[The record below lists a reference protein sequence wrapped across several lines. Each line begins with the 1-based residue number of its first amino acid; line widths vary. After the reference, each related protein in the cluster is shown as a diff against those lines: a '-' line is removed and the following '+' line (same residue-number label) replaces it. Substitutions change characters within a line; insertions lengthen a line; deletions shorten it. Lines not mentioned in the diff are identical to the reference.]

1 MTKLFY
7 RGHEVKAANDNV
19 KTERHDDLVYRGTH
33 YDPADRKPA
42 NAGLHT
48 SKLIYRGNAA

>member
-7 RGHEVKAANDNV
+7 RGFEVRPANDNV

-33 YDPADRKPA
+33 YDKAVRKPA
-42 NAGLHT
+42 NT
-48 SKLIYRGNAA
+48 DQRPSKMIYRGNAA